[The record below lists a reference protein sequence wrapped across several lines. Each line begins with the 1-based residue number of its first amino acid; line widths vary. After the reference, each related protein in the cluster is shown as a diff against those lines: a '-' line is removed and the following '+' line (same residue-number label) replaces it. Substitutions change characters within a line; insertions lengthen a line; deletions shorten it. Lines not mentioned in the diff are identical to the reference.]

1 MVFSVKSVL
10 TLLLFLTVTQNESGT
25 RKAISWSV
33 YKNISS
39 QCNLTAQIE
48 PELQNVVNFNNLVK
62 ITSLHL
68 LIFFAWLLHLPLSD
82 QAKKK
87 KEVWRSTFYQHI
99 GVYFCH
105 CKTKLKN
112 KKILLKFIK
121 VKIYQLFIW
130 ITLISDLLF

>member
-1 MVFSVKSVL
+1 MSKCRDV
-10 TLLLFLTVTQNESGT
+10 TVTQNESGT

-87 KEVWRSTFYQHI
+87 KEKKSVEIYFLDWI
-99 GVYFCH
+99 YFCTL
-105 CKTKLKN
+105 TK
-112 KKILLKFIK
+112 I
-121 VKIYQLFIW
+121 
-130 ITLISDLLF
+130 